1 MNNLEDYNTNKL
13 LKLFISV
20 LEQAQCGTIYLLYK
34 RKVIFSSQ
42 GQYEGPLAKIY
53 INDLNC
59 LKNFFVRG
67 DLGWAESY
75 IEKLWTTDH
84 LSDFL
89 QWGAMN
95 FKYFSKYIRGKWYII
110 LYLRLKHYLNSNTK
124 NGSKK
129 NITYHYDLGNDFYE
143 SWLDKSMTYSS
154 AIFQNEN
161 QRLYQAQINKFKKL
175 ASLCRVKE
183 NDKVLEI
190 GCGWGAY
197 SIFLAKTRMVNV
209 DAITI
214 SKKQYE
220 VVKKKIFEEGLNQKI
235 NVKLLDYRDIKGKY
249 DKIFSIEM
257 FEAVGEKYW
266 TIYFDKIK
274 SHLKENGR
282 FGLQTITIDNNF
294 FQSYRKFP
302 DFIQTYIFPGGMLAS
317 QEALTTTLGK
327 NGLKIYKKY
336 LFGDHYA
343 RTLNYWKN
351 SFEQSWDEIKKFGF
365 DSNFKR
371 LWEYYFSY
379 CEGGFK
385 SGNINVGQFLI
396 GRE

>member
-1 MNNLEDYNTNKL
+1 M
-13 LKLFISV
+13 
-20 LEQAQCGTIYLLYK
+20 
-34 RKVIFSSQ
+34 
-42 GQYEGPLAKIY
+42 
-53 INDLNC
+53 
-59 LKNFFVRG
+59 
-67 DLGWAESY
+67 
-75 IEKLWTTDH
+75 
-84 LSDFL
+84 
-89 QWGAMN
+89 
-95 FKYFSKYIRGKWYII
+95 
-110 LYLRLKHYLNSNTK
+110 
-124 NGSKK
+124 
-129 NITYHYDLGNDFYE
+129 
-143 SWLDKSMTYSS
+143 
-154 AIFQNEN
+154 
-161 QRLYQAQINKFKKL
+161 
-175 ASLCRVKE
+175 
-183 NDKVLEI
+183 LEI

-220 VVKKKIFEEGLNQKI
+220 VVKKKIFEESLNQKI

-365 DSNFKR
+365 DSHFKR
-371 LWEYYFSY
+371 LWEYFFLTVR
-379 CEGGFK
+379 EGL
-385 SGNINVGQFLI
+385 SQVILM
-396 GRE
+396 

>member
-1 MNNLEDYNTNKL
+1 MNNLEDLNRDKL

-34 RKVIFSSQ
+34 KKVIFSSQ
-42 GQYEGPLAKIY
+42 GKIQGPLAKIY
-53 INDLNC
+53 VNDLNC
-59 LKNFFVRG
+59 LKNFFVKG

-75 IEKLWTTDH
+75 IENLWTTDN

-95 FKYFSKYIRGKWYII
+95 FKYFSKYIRGKWYVI

-129 NITYHYDLGNDFYE
+129 NITFHYDLGNDFYE

-161 QRLYQAQINKFKKL
+161 QKLYQAQINKFKKL
-175 ASLCRVKE
+175 TSLCRVTE

-197 SIFLAKTRMVNV
+197 SIFLAKTRMVHV

-214 SKKQYE
+214 SKKQYD

-235 NVKLLDYRDIKGKY
+235 NVKLLDYRDVKGKY

-266 TIYFDKIK
+266 TTYFDKIK
-274 SHLKENGR
+274 SHLKENGK

-317 QEALTTTLGK
+317 QEALTKTLGQ
-327 NGLKIYKKY
+327 NGLKIYKK
-336 LFGDHYA
+336 
-343 RTLNYWKN
+343 
-351 SFEQSWDEIKKFGF
+351 
-365 DSNFKR
+365 
-371 LWEYYFSY
+371 
-379 CEGGFK
+379 
-385 SGNINVGQFLI
+385 
-396 GRE
+396 

>member
-1 MNNLEDYNTNKL
+1 MNNLEDLNRDKL

-34 RKVIFSSQ
+34 KKVIFSSQ
-42 GQYEGPLAKIY
+42 GKIQGPLAKIY
-53 INDLNC
+53 VNDLNC
-59 LKNFFVRG
+59 LKNFFVKG

-75 IEKLWTTDH
+75 IENLWTTDN

-95 FKYFSKYIRGKWYII
+95 FKYFSKYIRGKWYVI

-129 NITYHYDLGNDFYE
+129 NITFHYDLGNDFYE

-161 QRLYQAQINKFKKL
+161 QKLYQAQINKFKKL
-175 ASLCRVKE
+175 TSLCRVTE

-197 SIFLAKTRMVNV
+197 SIFLAKTRMVHV

-214 SKKQYE
+214 SKKQYD

-235 NVKLLDYRDIKGKY
+235 NVKLLDYRDVKGKY

-266 TIYFDKIK
+266 TTYFDKIK
-274 SHLKENGR
+274 SHLKENGK

-317 QEALTTTLGK
+317 QEALTKTLGQ

-343 RTLNYWKN
+343 RTLNYWKV

-365 DSNFKR
+365 DPHFKR

-385 SGNINVGQFLI
+385 SGNIDVGQFLI